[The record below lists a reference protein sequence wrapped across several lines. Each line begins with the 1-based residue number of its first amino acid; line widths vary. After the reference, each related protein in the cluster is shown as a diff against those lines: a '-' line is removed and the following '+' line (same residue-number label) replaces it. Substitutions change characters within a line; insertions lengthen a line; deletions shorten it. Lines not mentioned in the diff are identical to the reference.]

1 MSGEGVKDG
10 EGARAKAAIFCVI
23 ALLPGEWCS
32 YRADAIPLLWG
43 LDTYLCMWRGLI
55 LPWFLVLALDERD
68 VELLEVNPE
77 RGVRA
82 V

>member
-1 MSGEGVKDG
+1 M
-10 EGARAKAAIFCVI
+10 
-23 ALLPGEWCS
+23 
-32 YRADAIPLLWG
+32 
-43 LDTYLCMWRGLI
+43 CMWRGLI

-77 RGVRA
+77 KGVRA